1 MLSRLNMNR
10 KLLFTL
16 LPLTVVI
23 MTLLLLFIRHTVQ
36 LTVSER
42 AREAT
47 MGLVQADGEKLLE
60 PLIRSLHETVS
71 FANVLQNKER
81 INQFERRDFAN
92 ELLRNY
98 LASRPDLLGVW
109 TGWEPDAFDGLD
121 SMYADSP
128 GHDASGRFIPYW
140 YRDAG
145 KLELTYLLDYEDTDK
160 GAYYQLAKQQR
171 KPVVLDP
178 FLYPV
183 GDKTILMTTIAVPI
197 IIDGQFLGVIG
208 VDISVDTLQSEVA
221 KFNTATSVSA
231 LFGHHGTVIAH
242 PDGQRLG
249 RNMEETEG
257 DFMGQYLAPASTAV
271 KNATSYSAEFY
282 SSIMQDDV
290 MVTYMPLSLGETGAS
305 WSLARIVPIGQVLA
319 DVNSIIRQ
327 VVLLGVGA
335 LVFFTLAIV
344 LLARTISRPLDDAA
358 AALED
363 VASGEGDLTRRLQV
377 RGKDEVTRLSIA
389 FNTFAER
396 VQQLVTRLAQH
407 SQTLAATAAQLGS
420 SSQQAAHGAEQQR
433 GEIEQVAAAMDELTA
448 TVQEVASNAQLT
460 SAATQTGREQTE
472 QGTALLREVSQT
484 IGGQAAEI
492 QRTAARL
499 AELEGAS
506 NEIELVITT
515 IQGVAEQT
523 NLLALNAAIEA
534 ARAGEHGR
542 GFAVVADEVR
552 ALASRTHT
560 STEEISSTIARL
572 QGMTRE
578 AVAAMGVSQ
587 QMSEA
592 SVEKAE
598 QGLLTLEEIADQV
611 RQIEEMNLLVASTTE
626 QQSATTQEL
635 ATNASRIGQLAEQAA
650 SGASQTADGSRAI
663 EQLAKELNQ
672 LIGQFR
678 Y

>member
-178 FLYPV
+178 FLYPI

>member
-178 FLYPV
+178 FLYPI

-305 WSLARIVPIGQVLA
+305 WSLARIVPVGQVLA